1 LKENR
6 KIVLTGS
13 TGYIG
18 TNLLKI
24 LSSLKENIII
34 TKRTSETQYDFYGLD
49 NKIFELNQFRDSE
62 IILIH
67 LATFFSKNNQD
78 IKKIHYANID
88 FGKDVVNKLNEFNLK
103 KVVYTNT
110 MYCFYD
116 DSQIRNLAYT
126 KSKITFSEFLK
137 NLAGEKSFLFEEI
150 FLDNSYGNIDN
161 RPKIIPLIMQAVVSD
176 KENPIKNPDAFIN
189 LVHVDRIVERLIISI
204 NSETQGSSAFLSSF
218 SFNLKS
224 IYSFLK
230 NYKVSHEIDNNLIIK
245 KRNNYINSYPK
256 IDLKN
261 ISLGN
266 LSYDLINE
274 LKNYES

>member
-1 LKENR
+1 
-6 KIVLTGS
+6 
-13 TGYIG
+13 
-18 TNLLKI
+18 
-24 LSSLKENIII
+24 
-34 TKRTSETQYDFYGLD
+34 
-49 NKIFELNQFRDSE
+49 
-62 IILIH
+62 
-67 LATFFSKNNQD
+67 
-78 IKKIHYANID
+78 
-88 FGKDVVNKLNEFNLK
+88 
-103 KVVYTNT
+103 
-110 MYCFYD
+110 
-116 DSQIRNLAYT
+116 
-126 KSKITFSEFLK
+126 
-137 NLAGEKSFLFEEI
+137 
-150 FLDNSYGNIDN
+150 
-161 RPKIIPLIMQAVVSD
+161 MQAVVSD

>member
-1 LKENR
+1 
-6 KIVLTGS
+6 
-13 TGYIG
+13 
-18 TNLLKI
+18 
-24 LSSLKENIII
+24 
-34 TKRTSETQYDFYGLD
+34 
-49 NKIFELNQFRDSE
+49 
-62 IILIH
+62 
-67 LATFFSKNNQD
+67 
-78 IKKIHYANID
+78 
-88 FGKDVVNKLNEFNLK
+88 
-103 KVVYTNT
+103 

-137 NLAGEKSFLFEEI
+137 NLADEKSFLFEEI
-150 FLDNSYGNIDN
+150 FLDNSFGNIDN